1 MERKLQARAKINL
14 GLDVLRR
21 RPDGYHDLRMVMQ
34 TVNLCDEISLRVLEN
49 EPGIRLIVRSGE
61 FVEVSDMANLRG
73 SADSS
78 VHIESLVPADS
89 RNLAYRAAQLLM
101 EEFENRQ
108 GLEIILE
115 KRIPVAAGLAGGSS
129 DAAAVL
135 IGTNELFEL
144 GLSKEELM
152 ERGVKLGAD
161 IPYCILRG
169 TALAEGIGERLTP
182 LPQAPEAF
190 VLLAKP
196 PVAVSTKYVY
206 THLDMEAFS
215 CSSLTADDADRSE
228 DVSVSEGLMK
238 TASVGITH
246 PDIDAQVR
254 AIREGDLYRMAALMG
269 NVLES
274 VTVPGYP
281 VIGEIKKQMMQ
292 LGAVNAMMSGSGP
305 TVFGLFDDRG
315 RAENAYEELCRG
327 TLANEVFL
335 TTFF

>member
-1 MERKLQARAKINL
+1 MERKLRARAKINL

-34 TVNLCDEISLRVLEN
+34 TVNLCDEIILRVLEN
-49 EPGIRLIVRSGE
+49 ELGIRLIVRSGE
-61 FVEVSDMANLRG
+61 
-73 SADSS
+73 SAED
-78 VHIESLVPADS
+78 LVPADS

-101 EEFENRQ
+101 EEFEIRQ

-135 IGTNELFEL
+135 VGTNELFEL

-335 TTFF
+335 TTFFDARGRV

>member
-1 MERKLQARAKINL
+1 MEQKLQAKAKINL

-49 EPGIRLIVRSGE
+49 VPGIRLIVRSGE
-61 FVEVSDMANLRG
+61 SVEASDTANLHG
-73 SADSS
+73 TADLADSL
-78 VHIESLVPADS
+78 EELVPADS

-101 EEFENRQ
+101 EEFEIRQ

-115 KRIPVAAGLAGGSS
+115 KKIPVAAGLAGGSS

-135 IGTNELFEL
+135 VGINALFDL

-169 TALAEGIGERLTP
+169 TALAEGIGEQLTRLP
-182 LPQAPEAF
+182 KAPEAF

-206 THLDMEAFS
+206 THLDMKAFS
-215 CSSLTADDADRSE
+215 GSSLTADGADRSG
-228 DVSVSEGLMK
+228 DVSVSEGCVK
-238 TASVGITH
+238 TASAGITH

-254 AIREGDLYRMAALMG
+254 AIREGDFYRMAALMG
-269 NVLES
+269 NVLET

-281 VIGEIKKQMMQ
+281 VIGEIKEQMRQ

-305 TVFGLFDDRG
+305 TVFGLFDDRD
-315 RAENAYEELCRG
+315 RAENAYEELRRG